1 MKYVYITWIGLIN
14 ELIAK
19 TQSLVCIDP
28 SNKSST
34 ACFVKISP
42 SPNFLIIVYEVV
54 LHNFI
59 TAMNKYLS

>member
-1 MKYVYITWIGLIN
+1 MKYIYMAWIGLIN

-19 TQSLVCIDP
+19 IQSLVCIDP

-34 ACFVKISP
+34 ACFVKISL

-54 LHNFI
+54 LDNFI
-59 TAMNKYLS
+59 AGINK

>member
-1 MKYVYITWIGLIN
+1 MDWFYKRVDLQI
-14 ELIAK
+14 
-19 TQSLVCIDP
+19 QSLVCIDP

-54 LHNFI
+54 LDNFI
-59 TAMNKYLS
+59 AGMKK

>member
-1 MKYVYITWIGLIN
+1 MAWIGLIN

-19 TQSLVCIDP
+19 IQSLVCIDP

-34 ACFVKISP
+34 ACFVKISL

-54 LHNFI
+54 LDNFI
-59 TAMNKYLS
+59 ARTNN

>member
-1 MKYVYITWIGLIN
+1 MKYVYIAWIGLIN

-34 ACFVKISP
+34 ACFVKIS

-54 LHNFI
+54 LDNFMAGI
-59 TAMNKYLS
+59 NK